1 MSVSEIIKKIPII
14 LKKTKTKNV
23 KWIDNIDL
31 YNLAEQ
37 GLLYELDH
45 VNKNLED
52 IKSEKMDLLEKGYSS
67 YIINNNT
74 ENTEITEITE
84 NKTLQ
89 KKKISYSNLA
99 ELCKKKDSH
108 GCENFIEELM
118 IFDNSLKNK

>member
-1 MSVSEIIKKIPII
+1 MSVTEIIKKIPII

-67 YIINNNT
+67 YIINNNK
-74 ENTEITEITE
+74 ENTEVIE

-89 KKKISYSNLA
+89 KKKISYSNLV

>member
-14 LKKTKTKNV
+14 IKKTKKV
-23 KWIDNIDL
+23 RWKDNIDL

-37 GLLYELDH
+37 GLLYELDY

-52 IKSEKMDLLEKGYSS
+52 IKSENMDLLEKGYSS
-67 YIINNNT
+67 YIKNNN
-74 ENTEITEITE
+74 EQ

-118 IFDNSLKNK
+118 IFDNSLKKN

>member
-67 YIINNNT
+67 YITNNNI
-74 ENTEITEITE
+74 ENTEVTE

-89 KKKISYSNLA
+89 KKKISYSNLV
-99 ELCKKKDSH
+99 ELYKDKDSH
-108 GCENFIEELM
+108 GSENFIEELM

>member
-1 MSVSEIIKKIPII
+1 MSVTEIIKKIPII

-67 YIINNNT
+67 YIISNNK
-74 ENTEITEITE
+74 EVTE